1 MSETTEQELTITY
14 LAPIGPD
21 GEAVE
26 FPYTVGWR
34 DSLTFIKQ
42 MVTGF
47 MMPDPTTRERCVWD
61 HGEIRLEDGSRIY
74 FHWNADE
81 RRLVW
86 EEEEQPPTDVQCP
99 ECSGRGLYVAGG
111 RVVHCSLC
119 SGTGRVIA

>member
-34 DSLTFIKQ
+34 DSLSFVKQ
-42 MVTGF
+42 LVTGF
-47 MMPDPTTRERCVWD
+47 MMPDPVTRERCVYD
-61 HGEIRLEDGSRIY
+61 HGEIRLEDDSRIY

-86 EEEEQPPTDVQCP
+86 EQEDQPPTDVQCP
-99 ECSGRGLYVAGG
+99 GCEGTGLVSVEGWNTRCFPCG
-111 RVVHCSLC
+111 
-119 SGTGRVIA
+119 GTGRVIA